1 MITVKNLIKNFG
13 KNAVLKSIDLTI
25 DAGKVTAIVGP
36 NGSGKTT
43 LIKTILG
50 LVRPTDGIIE
60 VDGKS
65 IKDDYL
71 YRNKIGYMPQIAR
84 YPENLTGNEIISL
97 IKSIRNSDEFSD
109 SEILS
114 SLKLE
119 PEMEKPFKNLSG
131 GTKQKISA
139 LIAFAFNAKI
149 IILDEP
155 TAGLDPIS
163 SSYFKDLVLKQK
175 EEKKTI
181 ILTSH
186 LMNEV
191 QELSDEI
198 VFLLEGEI
206 KFKGTI
212 QSLLED
218 KKETKLERAIAE
230 LMKPL
235 ATFEVAGGNRS
246 LTSKVTQQEKNKK

>member
-1 MITVKNLIKNFG
+1 LITVKNLIKNFG
-13 KNAVLKSIDLTI
+13 KNHVIKNLSLTV
-25 DAGKVTAIVGP
+25 DEGKVTAIVGP

-50 LVRPTDGIIE
+50 LVKPTEGFIE
-60 VDGKS
+60 VDGNS
-65 IKDDYL
+65 ISDDYL

-84 YPENLTGNEIISL
+84 YPENLTGSEILSL
-97 IKSIRNSDEFSD
+97 IKSIRNSNDYSD
-109 SEILS
+109 KEMLS
-114 SLKLE
+114 AFKLE
-119 PEMEKPFKNLSG
+119 DEMEKPFKNLSG

-139 LIAFAFNAKI
+139 IIAFAFNPKI

-175 EEKKTI
+175 ELGKTI

-191 QELSDEI
+191 QELADEI

-206 KFKGTI
+206 KFKGAI
-212 QSLLED
+212 QSLLEA
-218 KKETKLERAIAE
+218 KKETKVERAIAE
-230 LMKPL
+230 LMNQSNSVSIK
-235 ATFEVAGGNRS
+235 GNPES
-246 LTSKVTQQEKNKK
+246 PHLQ

>member
-1 MITVKNLIKNFG
+1 MITVKNIAKDFG
-13 KNAVLKSIDLTI
+13 KNKVLKGINLTI
-25 DAGKVTAIVGP
+25 DEGKVTAIVGP

-50 LVRPTDGIIE
+50 LVRPTAGTIE
-60 VDGKS
+60 VDGAEV
-65 IKDDYL
+65 KDDYL

-84 YPENLTGNEIISL
+84 YPENLTGSEIISL
-97 IKSIRNSDEFSD
+97 IKSIRESSFYSDEEMRASF
-109 SEILS
+109 
-114 SLKLE
+114 KLDR
-119 PEMEKPFKNLSG
+119 EMEKPFKNLSG

-139 LIAFAFNAKI
+139 LIAFAFNPKI

-175 EEKKTI
+175 GQKKTI

-191 QELSDEI
+191 QELSEEI

-206 KFKGTI
+206 KFKGSVK
-212 QSLLED
+212 SLLED

-230 LMKPL
+230 LM
-235 ATFEVAGGNRS
+235 NQS
-246 LTSKVTQQEKNKK
+246 NN

>member
-1 MITVKNLIKNFG
+1 LITVKNLVKNFG

-50 LVRPTDGIIE
+50 LVRPTEGIIE
-60 VDGKS
+60 VDGKH

-97 IKSIRNSDEFSD
+97 IKSIRNSEEYSD

-119 PEMEKPFKNLSG
+119 SEMEKPFKNLSG

-139 LIAFAFNAKI
+139 LIAFAFNPKI

-163 SSYFKDLVLKQK
+163 SSYFKDLVLKKK
-175 EEKKTI
+175 EQKKTI

-230 LMKPL
+230 LM
-235 ATFEVAGGNRS
+235 S
-246 LTSKVTQQEKNKK
+246 QNKFVN